1 MLEKQTLAKVLGV
14 DEFKCVNCHACISVC
29 PVKYCN
35 NAEGSYVTVNSD
47 MCIACGTCIDACT
60 HKARYYIDDFDHFMA
75 NLKKGKKI
83 IAIVAPSVAANF
95 HDTYLQLN
103 TWLKNINVEAIF
115 DVSFGAEL
123 TVKSYLNYIET
134 KNPQTVIAQPCAAIV
149 TYIELYKPELIK
161 YLAPVD
167 SPMLHA
173 MKMILEYYPQY
184 RKHEIAVISPCGAK
198 KREFEATRLGNY
210 NVAYQSIARYL
221 ENNNINLSFFAKTD
235 YDNPKAERA
244 VLFSS
249 PGGLLETVARYVP
262 DIYSNSRKIEG
273 VHTIYNYL
281 DSLPQMIKQG
291 AAPLL
296 VDCLSCEMGCNAG
309 PFTMNRKK
317 SPDEVEFW
325 VKKRTQELKEYY
337 KSFESTNE
345 SINEIV
351 EKFWKYDLYNREYS
365 NRWENV
371 LVNYPNEVERQKIY
385 ENLLK
390 KDEKDVLNCSSCG
403 YSSCEKMAVAIFNKL
418 NKVENCH
425 LYLQK
430 SAEISH
436 LEEVKSK
443 NNFQRILET
452 SVEGFVQVD
461 TKGFIVNANPAMRK
475 MLKKNDL
482 IGRNLSEFL
491 DDINQRILEQQDK
504 LREQNI
510 KATYELNFTQS
521 DGGNLCCLVSG
532 APLVEE
538 GKNIGSFALITD
550 ISKLKIAEEE
560 LKKANDELEEKVI
573 QRTHDLQETLEEVRQ
588 QGEELMTQSE
598 MLFEQERK
606 LNDIL
611 QLIPDPI
618 LVINQRGEVLY
629 WNKAIELLTGVTSDE
644 ILGKGNYQY
653 SIPFYGERRKMLID
667 WVFEGDDEIQKNDKI
682 TKQAGI
688 LRTEIRI
695 ENFRERE
702 VFFSVTAT
710 SLVNSDE
717 ELIGAIEII
726 RDVTEAVIAEQEIK
740 KAHEEV
746 MQKTLILADNVEE
759 LKITNEVIA
768 EINSDLEEKQNEL
781 AQSER
786 ILQKKNKHI
795 TDSIQYASR
804 IQRAVLPTKS
814 TLEKYLTDFFVLFMP
829 KDIVSGDFYWI
840 NKRQNKLFL
849 AVADCTGHGV
859 PGAFMS
865 MLGVAFL
872 NEIVNSYSDLE
883 NITASY
889 VLNQLRTYIKT
900 MLQQEAKKSE
910 ANDGMDIAF
919 IIIDKENMEVEY
931 AGAHNPLVIIR
942 NGELTEHK
950 ADKMPIG
957 IFYREKESFTN
968 NVIDLQKE
976 DILYLYSDGYA
987 DQDGEETGRKFMSS
1001 SLKTLF
1007 TKISHL
1013 PMDQQ
1018 REILENEHIK
1028 WRGTREQVDD
1038 ILILGFKI

>member
-1 MLEKQTLAKVLGV
+1 MLVKQKLAKVLEV

-35 NAEGSYVTVNSD
+35 NAQGSYVTVNSE

-60 HKARYYIDDFDHFMA
+60 HNARYYIDDFDHFMSG
-75 NLKKGKKI
+75 LKNGKKI

-103 TWLKNINVEAIF
+103 TWLKNIQVEAIF

-123 TVKSYLNYIET
+123 TVKSYLDYIET
-134 KNPQTVIAQPCAAIV
+134 KKPQTVIAQPCAAIV
-149 TYIELYKPELIK
+149 TFIELYKPELIK

-173 MKMILEYYPQY
+173 MKMILEYYPQF

-198 KREFEATRLGNY
+198 KREFEATKLGNY

-262 DIYSNSRKIEG
+262 DIYKNSRKIEG

-296 VDCLSCEMGCNAG
+296 IDCLSCEMGCNAG
-309 PFTMNRKK
+309 PFTLNRKK
-317 SPDEVEFW
+317 SPDEIEFW
-325 VKKRTQELKEYY
+325 VKKRTDELKEYY
-337 KSFESTNE
+337 KSVEGTHE

-351 EKFWKYDLYNREYS
+351 EKFWKHELYTREYT

-371 LVNYPNEVERQKIY
+371 VINYPNEAEKKKIY
-385 ENLLK
+385 ELLLK
-390 KDEKDVLNCSSCG
+390 TNEKDILNCSSCG
-403 YSSCEKMAVAIFNKL
+403 YASCEKMAIAIFNKL

-430 SAEISH
+430 SAEISR

-461 TKGFIVNANPAMRK
+461 INGYIVNANSAMRK
-475 MLKKNDL
+475 ILKKSDL
-482 IGRNLSEFL
+482 IGRNLAEFL
-491 DDINQRILEQQDK
+491 DDMNQRVLEKQNK

-510 KATYELNFTQS
+510 KGTYELNFTQS
-521 DGGNLCCLVSG
+521 DGQSLCCLVSG
-532 APLVEE
+532 APLIEE

-550 ISKLKIAEEE
+550 ISKLKMAEEE

-618 LVINQRGEVLY
+618 LVINQKGEILY
-629 WNKAIELLTGVTSDE
+629 WNKAIELLTGVSSDE
-644 ILGKGNYQY
+644 MLGKGNYQY
-653 SIPFYGERRKMLID
+653 AIPFYGERRKMLID
-667 WVFEGDDEIQKNDKI
+667 WVFDSDEEILKNEKI
-682 TKQAGI
+682 TKQAGV
-688 LRTEIRI
+688 LRTEIKI
-695 ENFRERE
+695 DNFRGKD
-702 VFFSVTAT
+702 FYFSVTAT
-710 SLVNSDE
+710 SLVNSDDQ
-717 ELIGAIEII
+717 LVGAIEII
-726 RDVTEAVIAEQEIK
+726 RNITEAVLAQQEIK
-740 KAHEEV
+740 KVHEEV

-768 EINSDLEEKQNEL
+768 EINQDLEEKQNEL

-804 IQRAVLPTKS
+804 IQRAVLPTRE
-814 TLEKYLTDFFVLFMP
+814 TMEKYLSEFFILFKP

-872 NEIVNSYSDLE
+872 NEIVNSYPDLE

-900 MLQQEAKKSE
+900 MLQQEAQKSDT
-910 ANDGMDIAF
+910 NDGMDIAF
-919 IIIDKENMEVEY
+919 IIIDKENMELEY

-942 NGELTEHK
+942 EDKLIVYK

-957 IFYREKESFTN
+957 IFYKEKESFTN
-968 NVIDLQKE
+968 NVIDLQK
-976 DILYLYSDGYA
+976 DDVIYLYSDGYA
-987 DQDGEETGRKFMSS
+987 DQDSEETRRKFMSVN
-1001 SLKTLF
+1001 LRELL
-1007 TKISHL
+1007 TKISNL
-1013 PMDQQ
+1013 PMHQQ
-1018 REILENEHIK
+1018 KSELEAEHIK
-1028 WRGTREQVDD
+1028 WKGNRDQVDD
-1038 ILILGFKI
+1038 ILIFGLKI

>member
-1 MLEKQTLAKVLGV
+1 
-14 DEFKCVNCHACISVC
+14 
-29 PVKYCN
+29 
-35 NAEGSYVTVNSD
+35 
-47 MCIACGTCIDACT
+47 
-60 HKARYYIDDFDHFMA
+60 
-75 NLKKGKKI
+75 
-83 IAIVAPSVAANF
+83 
-95 HDTYLQLN
+95 
-103 TWLKNINVEAIF
+103 
-115 DVSFGAEL
+115 
-123 TVKSYLNYIET
+123 
-134 KNPQTVIAQPCAAIV
+134 
-149 TYIELYKPELIK
+149 
-161 YLAPVD
+161 
-167 SPMLHA
+167 
-173 MKMILEYYPQY
+173 
-184 RKHEIAVISPCGAK
+184 
-198 KREFEATRLGNY
+198 
-210 NVAYQSIARYL
+210 
-221 ENNNINLSFFAKTD
+221 
-235 YDNPKAERA
+235 
-244 VLFSS
+244 
-249 PGGLLETVARYVP
+249 
-262 DIYSNSRKIEG
+262 
-273 VHTIYNYL
+273 
-281 DSLPQMIKQG
+281 
-291 AAPLL
+291 
-296 VDCLSCEMGCNAG
+296 
-309 PFTMNRKK
+309 
-317 SPDEVEFW
+317 
-325 VKKRTQELKEYY
+325 
-337 KSFESTNE
+337 
-345 SINEIV
+345 
-351 EKFWKYDLYNREYS
+351 
-365 NRWENV
+365 
-371 LVNYPNEVERQKIY
+371 
-385 ENLLK
+385 
-390 KDEKDVLNCSSCG
+390 
-403 YSSCEKMAVAIFNKL
+403 
-418 NKVENCH
+418 
-425 LYLQK
+425 
-430 SAEISH
+430 
-436 LEEVKSK
+436 
-443 NNFQRILET
+443 
-452 SVEGFVQVD
+452 
-461 TKGFIVNANPAMRK
+461 MRK

-667 WVFEGDDEIQKNDKI
+667 WVFEGDEEIQKNDKI